1 MNVKVVNIVLA
12 AGLMIAGSAMAIDMP
27 PLAKKNKCTDCHA
40 IDHKVI
46 GPAWMDVSKR
56 YKGVKTYKY
65 SNNGS
70 AAPDAKEYPLVE
82 GLMHKVSHG
91 GHGNWDTIMPMIAN
105 DPNETKQG
113 EIKQLVEFVLGLAK

>member
-1 MNVKVVNIVLA
+1 MKFIVVNIAVA
-12 AGLMIAGSAMAIDMP
+12 AGLMIAGVAVAQEMP
-27 PLAKKNKCTDCHA
+27 PLAKKNNCVVCHA
-40 IDHKVI
+40 IDHRVV
-46 GPAWMDVSKR
+46 GPAWMEVSKR

-91 GHGNWDTIMPMIAN
+91 GHGNWGTTPMIAN
-105 DPNETKQG
+105 DPNETNQD
-113 EIKQLVEFVLGLAK
+113 EIRQLVEFVLGLAK